1 MKKKTFL
8 AMALCAA
15 VLALTLAGCG
25 SDKPDNDNSS
35 SSVSVSDNSNS
46 GDSSSSDEQSSEP
59 AGDLTVYNE
68 NGLEF
73 SYPSSWIKTNTNTAA
88 GDTIVVMP
96 EDSEGDSVA
105 VMVQDLGTNVPAVKD
120 YINATLPMLQAQYAD
135 AEVTGEEYDGTQKD
149 TAVFSLTGT
158 LQGMDMTPWFST
170 TFLNGTKLV
179 AVSYSAPAGVE
190 PTIDDATV
198 KAIVDSLKIA

>member
-46 GDSSSSDEQSSEP
+46 GDSSSSDEQSSDP

-158 LQGMDMTPWFST
+158 LQGMDMTMVQYHI
-170 TFLNGTKLV
+170 LNGTKLV

>member
-8 AMALCAA
+8 AMTLCAA

-73 SYPSSWIKTNTNTAA
+73 SYPSSWMKTNTNTAA

-96 EDSEGDSVA
+96 EDSAGDSVA
-105 VMVQDLGTNVPAVKD
+105 VMVQDLGTKVPAVKD
-120 YINATLPMLQAQYAD
+120 YINA
-135 AEVTGEEYDGTQKD
+135 
-149 TAVFSLTGT
+149 
-158 LQGMDMTPWFST
+158 
-170 TFLNGTKLV
+170 
-179 AVSYSAPAGVE
+179 VSYTHLDVYKRQLVDMVFRPDVFQMVE
-190 PTIDDATV
+190 GGHDFILFLQSYSSDESVNEA
-198 KAIVDSLKIA
+198 

>member
-15 VLALTLAGCG
+15 VLSLTLAGCG

-135 AEVTGEEYDGTQKD
+135 VEVTGEEYDGSQKE
-149 TAVFSLTGT
+149 TAVFSLSGT
-158 LQGMDMTPWFST
+158 LQGMDMTMVQYHVLS
-170 TFLNGTKLV
+170 GTKLV

>member
-1 MKKKTFL
+1 MEPHNPSV
-8 AMALCAA
+8 ALD
-15 VLALTLAGCG
+15 VY
-25 SDKPDNDNSS
+25 KRQ
-35 SSVSVSDNSNS
+35 
-46 GDSSSSDEQSSEP
+46 EQSGES

-73 SYPSSWIKTNTNTAA
+73 SYPSSWMKTNTNTAA

-96 EDSEGDSVA
+96 EDSAGDSVA
-105 VMVQDLGTNVPAVKD
+105 VMVQDLGTKVPAVKD

-158 LQGMDMTPWFST
+158 LQGMDMTMVQYHI
-170 TFLNGTKLV
+170 LNGTKLV

>member
-8 AMALCAA
+8 AMTLCAA

-25 SDKPDNDNSS
+25 SDKPDNDNTSN
-35 SSVSVSDNSNS
+35 SVSVSDSSDS
-46 GDSSSSDEQSSEP
+46 GDSSSSDEQSGES

-73 SYPSSWIKTNTNTAA
+73 SYPSSWMKTNTNTAA

-96 EDSEGDSVA
+96 EDSAGDSVA
-105 VMVQDLGTNVPAVKD
+105 VMVQDLGTKVPAVKD

-158 LQGMDMTPWFST
+158 LQGMDMTMVQYHI
-170 TFLNGTKLV
+170 LNGTKLV
-179 AVSYSAPAGVE
+179 AVSYSTPAGVE